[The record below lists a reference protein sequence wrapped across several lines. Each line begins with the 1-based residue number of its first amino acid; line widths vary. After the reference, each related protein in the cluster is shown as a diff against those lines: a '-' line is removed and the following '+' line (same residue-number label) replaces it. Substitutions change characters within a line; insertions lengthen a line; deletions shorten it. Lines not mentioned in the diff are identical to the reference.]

1 MELNIDTI
9 KTLRAGHHGD
19 PKVTVA
25 TRTNRAVNPVG
36 ALRDLDGRGQDAA
49 PGSLRRA
56 RPAPVQAGLPPFTVA
71 RAFFISVITNGRH
84 STPTS
89 APPTALLPIAAP

>member
-19 PKVTVA
+19 TKATVA
-25 TRTNRAVNPVG
+25 TRTNRAVNPLG
-36 ALRDLDGRGQDAA
+36 APHDFDGRGHGAA
-49 PGSLRRA
+49 PGASGA